1 MSTSPK
7 DFNREEEEKGEDELE
22 DELEDLSTDELPSFD
37 IGLSPTGDAGSSFR
51 TQNDPSAPLQ
61 RSNYVERNKGGVDIR
76 CSCLDVIHGLWS
88 ADSDKF
94 ATLLVLQ
101 FRFDPRKRARRIQDA
116 NVTLRFAGM
125 KAGDSDPEV
134 FDIAPN
140 GTFNLVPTT
149 QHEEIKRSGSLQ
161 LGGAAPI
168 GGVTATGTVALEKAV
183 SRDTSDHTTVTGSID
198 LKERNWGAK
207 NCASWTLLE
216 NKRLKTGVPK
226 SMRTAILLKRK
237 DEKPFQCIVKIDA
250 GVDFKSSLE
259 RMFGGKPKDDPVLF
273 DPDLEPTNNLQ
284 KYDMEE
290 LGSFDI
296 ESVADVTHS
305 TIMESVIKKK
315 LQSEG

>member
-1 MSTSPK
+1 MSTSLE
-7 DFNREEEEKGEDELE
+7 DIDRDDEDLLDEEELE
-22 DELEDLSTDELPSFD
+22 DPSTDELPSFD

-61 RSNYVERNKGGVDIR
+61 RSHYVERNKGGVDIR
-76 CSCLDVIHGLWS
+76 CSCLDVTHGMWS
-88 ADSDKF
+88 SSSDKS

-101 FRFDPRKRARRIQDA
+101 FRFDPRKRARRIQDV

-125 KAGDSDPEV
+125 KPGESDPEV
-134 FDIAPN
+134 AAIAPD

-149 QHEEIKRSGSLQ
+149 QHEEITQGGSLA
-161 LGGAAPI
+161 LGAAAPV
-168 GGVTATGTVALEKAV
+168 GGITATGTASRQKAV

-216 NKRLKTGVPK
+216 NKTAKTGVPK

-237 DEKPFQCIVKIDA
+237 DDNPFQCIVKIDA
-250 GVDFKSSLE
+250 GVDYKSSLE

-284 KYDMEE
+284 KYDRME
-290 LGSFDI
+290 LGAFDLV
-296 ESVADVTHS
+296 SMADVTHS
-305 TIMESVIKKK
+305 TIMENVVKNRV
-315 LQSEG
+315 QSES